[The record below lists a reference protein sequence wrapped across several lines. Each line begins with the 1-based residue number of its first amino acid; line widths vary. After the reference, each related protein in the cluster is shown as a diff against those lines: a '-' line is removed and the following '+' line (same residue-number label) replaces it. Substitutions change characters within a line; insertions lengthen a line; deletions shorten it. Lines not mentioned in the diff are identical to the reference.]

1 VCDEDMCL
9 NGIIGL
15 RKEEGAWKMTKS
27 PRYLVM
33 MKLIEVAVLRRHN
46 CLDIRMTA
54 EELNMDK
61 EII

>member
-1 VCDEDMCL
+1 
-9 NGIIGL
+9 
-15 RKEEGAWKMTKS
+15 MTKS

-61 EII
+61 EIM

>member
-1 VCDEDMCL
+1 VCDEDMYL

-15 RKEEGAWKMTKS
+15 QMEEGAWKMTKS
-27 PRYLVM
+27 PRYLVI
-33 MKLIEVAVLRRHN
+33 MKLIEVAILRKHN

-61 EII
+61 EIM

>member
-1 VCDEDMCL
+1 MKMKIWYW
-9 NGIIGL
+9 NGIMGL
-15 RKEEGAWKMTKS
+15 QKEEGAWKVTKS
-27 PRYLVM
+27 PRYLV

-61 EII
+61 EIM